1 MKSTKIFLFIGLLT
15 TTMLHAQENVIEQLL
30 KAHPTYFKHL
40 KDNPSK
46 YRLQI
51 LYTQIDRDAANEA
64 QFTTH
69 AYRVDANEY
78 FYPAST
84 VKLAASVLA
93 LEKINKLKIDKA
105 TTFQTLKNRPTQL
118 EVLAD
123 NTAANGLPSIEHYI
137 KKILLVSDNEAYNR
151 LYEFLGQKDFN
162 KTMAAKGFEGVR
174 FTHRLQTTLPLIEN
188 QYTNPVQF
196 VNDQGEVIWKQEEQ
210 FNKKQIQSPN
220 PLQTILGKGVM
231 NDSGR
236 ITMHPV
242 TFGFKNAY
250 PLQAQHDFLK
260 RLMFPNSVKKSERFK
275 LKDNDY
281 AFLYRYMS
289 QYPTESK
296 FPNYTVDSSTI
307 GPAYCKFLYYGGAQK
322 AKINSD
328 VRIFNKVGDAY
339 GFLLDNAYFVDFKN
353 KVEFLVTA
361 TIYCNED
368 EIFNDDKYEYETI
381 GYPFFKQLGEVIYQY
396 ELARPK
402 AHVPNLDHLRFTYA
416 D

>member
-1 MKSTKIFLFIGLLT
+1 MKFKLALLLGLLI
-15 TTMLHAQENVIEQLL
+15 TTMLHAQENLIEQLL
-30 KAHPTYFKHL
+30 KSKPSYFKHL
-40 KDNPSK
+40 TDNPSK

-51 LYTQIDRDAANEA
+51 LYTQIDRDSKNQAK
-64 QFTTH
+64 FTTH

-93 LEKINKLKIDKA
+93 LEKINKLKIDKS

-118 EVLAD
+118 EILKD
-123 NTAANGLPSIEHYI
+123 STAANGLPSIEHYI

-162 KTMAAKGFEGVR
+162 KTMYKKGFEGVR
-174 FTHRLQTTLPLIEN
+174 FTHRLQTSIPLLEN

-196 VNDQGEVIWKQEEQ
+196 INEQGEVIWQQKEQ
-210 FNKKQIQSPN
+210 FNKKQILATTPI
-220 PLQTILGKGVM
+220 LLGKGVM

-236 ITMHPV
+236 IIPHPV
-242 TFGFKNAY
+242 NFSLKNAY

-260 RLMFPNSVKKSERFK
+260 RLMFPASFPQSQRFK
-275 LKDNDY
+275 LKDEDY
-281 AFLYRYMS
+281 TFLYRYMS

-296 FPNYTVDSSTI
+296 YPSYAADTTI
-307 GPAYCKFLYYGGAQK
+307 GPGYCKFLYYGGDK
-322 AKINSD
+322 NAKLNPG

-339 GFLLDNAYFVDFKN
+339 GFLLDNAYFVDFKHG
-353 KVEFLVTA
+353 VEFMLTA

-368 EIFNDDKYEYETI
+368 EIFNDDKYDYDSV
-381 GYPFFKQLGEVIYQY
+381 GFPFYQHLGEVIYNY
-396 ELARPK
+396 ELTRKKIIP
-402 AHVPNLDHLRFTYA
+402 PNLDYLKFSYA

>member
-1 MKSTKIFLFIGLLT
+1 MKFKLVLVFGLLI
-15 TTMLHAQENVIEQLL
+15 TTMLHAQENLIEQLL
-30 KAHPTYFKHL
+30 KSNPTYFKHL
-40 KDNPSK
+40 TDNPSK

-51 LYTQIDRDAANEA
+51 LYTQIDRDSKNQAK
-64 QFTTH
+64 FTTH

-93 LEKINKLKIDKA
+93 LEKINQLKIDKS

-118 EVLAD
+118 EILQD
-123 NTAANGLPSIEHYI
+123 STAANGLPSIEHYI

-162 KTMAAKGFEGVR
+162 KTMANKGFEGVR
-174 FTHRLQTTLPLIEN
+174 FTHRLQTSIPLLEN

-196 VNDQGEVIWKQEEQ
+196 INQQGEVIWQQKEQ
-210 FNKKQIQSPN
+210 FNKKQIFSSTPI
-220 PLQTILGKGVM
+220 ILGKGVM
-231 NDSGR
+231 NDSGQ
-236 ITMHPV
+236 IIPHPV
-242 TFGFKNAY
+242 NFSFKNAY

-260 RLMFPNSVKKSERFK
+260 RLMFPASFTKGEQFK
-275 LKDNDY
+275 LKAEDY
-281 AFLYRYMS
+281 TFLYRHMS

-296 FPNYTVDSSTI
+296 YPSYQSDSTI
-307 GPAYCKFLYYGGAQK
+307 GPAYCKFLYYGGDK
-322 AKINSD
+322 NAKINPD

-339 GFLLDNAYFVDFKN
+339 GFLLDNAYFVDFKQG
-353 KVEFLVTA
+353 VEFMLTA

-368 EIFNDDKYEYETI
+368 EIFNDDKYNYDTV
-381 GYPFFKQLGEVIYQY
+381 GFPFYKHLGEVIYNY
-396 ELARPK
+396 ELARK
-402 AHVPNLDHLRFTYA
+402 KVNQPNLDYLKFSYA

>member
-1 MKSTKIFLFIGLLT
+1 MKTLKGILLLT
-15 TTMLHAQENVIEQLL
+15 LLASTYIQAQDQVIEQLL
-30 KAHPTYFKHL
+30 KANPTYFKQL
-40 KDNPSK
+40 TDNPAK

-51 LYTQIDRDAANEA
+51 LYTQIDRDVDNKPT
-64 QFTTH
+64 FTTH

-93 LEKINKLKIDKA
+93 LEKLNKLKIDKS

-118 EVLAD
+118 EVLTD
-123 NTAANGLPSIEHYI
+123 TSAANGLPSIAHYI

-151 LYEFLGQKDFN
+151 LYEFLGQKNFN
-162 KTMAAKGFEGVR
+162 KTMADKGFEGVR
-174 FTHRLQTTLPLIEN
+174 FTHRLQTSIPLLEN

-196 VNDQGEVIWKQEEQ
+196 VNDQGNIIWRQKEQ

-236 ITMHPV
+236 ISMNPV
-242 TFGFKNAY
+242 TFGFKNAF

-260 RLMFPNSVKKSERFK
+260 RLMFPASFVAKDRFK
-275 LKDNDY
+275 LTDEDY
-281 AFLYRYMS
+281 RFLYRYMS
-289 QYPTESK
+289 EYPTESK
-296 FPNYTVDSSTI
+296 KPSYSADSTI
-307 GPAYCKFLYYGGAQK
+307 GPAYCKFILYGGEK
-322 AKINSD
+322 HTPLNPD

-339 GFLLDNAYFVDFKN
+339 GFLLDNAYFVDFKHQ
-353 KVEFLVTA
+353 VEFMVTA

-368 EIFNDDKYEYETI
+368 EIFNDDKYEYDTI
-381 GYPFFKQLGEVIYQY
+381 GFPFFKHLGEVIYQY
-396 ELARPK
+396 ELNRPK
-402 AHVPNLDHLRFTYA
+402 KILPNLDYLKFSYA

>member
-1 MKSTKIFLFIGLLT
+1 MKFKLVLVFGLLI
-15 TTMLHAQENVIEQLL
+15 TTMLHAQENLIEQLL
-30 KAHPTYFKHL
+30 KSNPTYFKHL
-40 KDNPSK
+40 TDNPSK

-51 LYTQIDRDAANEA
+51 LYTQIDRDSKNQA

-69 AYRVDANEY
+69 TYRVDANEY

-93 LEKINKLKIDKA
+93 LEKINKLKIDKS

-118 EVLAD
+118 EILQD
-123 NTAANGLPSIEHYI
+123 STAANGLPSIEHYI

-162 KTMAAKGFEGVR
+162 KTMANKGFEGVR
-174 FTHRLQTTLPLIEN
+174 FTHRLQTSIPLLEN

-196 VNDQGEVIWKQEEQ
+196 INQQGEVIWQQKEQ
-210 FNKKQIQSPN
+210 FNKKQIFSSTPI
-220 PLQTILGKGVM
+220 ILGKGVM
-231 NDSGR
+231 NDSGQ
-236 ITMHPV
+236 IIPHPV
-242 TFGFKNAY
+242 NFSFKNAY

-260 RLMFPNSVKKSERFK
+260 RLMFPASFTKSEQFK
-275 LKDNDY
+275 LKAEDY
-281 AFLYRYMS
+281 TFLYRHMS

-296 FPNYTVDSSTI
+296 YPSYQSDSTI
-307 GPAYCKFLYYGGAQK
+307 GPAYCKFLYYGGDK
-322 AKINSD
+322 NAKINPD

-339 GFLLDNAYFVDFKN
+339 GFLLDNAYFVDFKQG
-353 KVEFLVTA
+353 VEFMLTA

-368 EIFNDDKYEYETI
+368 EIFNDDKYDYDSV
-381 GYPFFKQLGEVIYQY
+381 GFPFYKHLGEVIYNY
-396 ELARPK
+396 ELARK
-402 AHVPNLDHLRFTYA
+402 KVNQPNLDYLKFSYA